1 MKHERSSK
9 TDHQCASRSVLRVV
23 GGAVLVLAA
32 VGIIASF
39 NDIRRYV
46 NMVRM

>member
-1 MKHERSSK
+1 MRHERASEK
-9 TDHQCASRSVLRVV
+9 DHQCASRSVLRVV

-32 VGIIASF
+32 VGIIYSL